1 MYTNGGFTLKFLV
14 MVLRRQQS
22 HQLMSRHAEDDL
34 VMAVT
39 ITQLVQ
45 IEEEEEP
52 CWGGSVLGRRIVP
65 RNRFSGYRLLY
76 ADYFVDEP
84 VFNDDVF
91 RPRFVF
97 IHCIFSHLIND
108 K

>member
-1 MYTNGGFTLKFLV
+1 
-14 MVLRRQQS
+14 
-22 HQLMSRHAEDDL
+22 MSRHVEDDL
-34 VMAVT
+34 VMAAT

-45 IEEEEEP
+45 IEEEEP
-52 CWGGSVLGRRIVP
+52 SWGGSVLGRRIVP

-91 RPRFVF
+91 RRWFMF
-97 IHCIFSHLIND
+97 IHCIFSQLIND

>member
-1 MYTNGGFTLKFLV
+1 LNFV
-14 MVLRRQQS
+14 VRALRRQQS
-22 HQLMSRHAEDDL
+22 RRSLARHAENDL
-34 VMAVT
+34 VMAAT
-39 ITQLVQ
+39 ITQLVL

-52 CWGGSVLGRRIVP
+52 RWGGSVPDHRTVA

-76 ADYFVDEP
+76 ADYFADEP

-91 RPRFVF
+91 RRRFVS
-97 IHCIFSHLIND
+97 IYCIYSELING

>member
-1 MYTNGGFTLKFLV
+1 MA
-14 MVLRRQQS
+14 LRRQQS
-22 HQLMSRHAEDDL
+22 RRSLARHAENDL
-34 VMAVT
+34 VMAAT
-39 ITQLVQ
+39 ITQLVL

-52 CWGGSVLGRRIVP
+52 RWGGSVPDHRTVA

-76 ADYFVDEP
+76 ADYFADEP

-91 RPRFVF
+91 RRRFVS
-97 IHCIFSHLIND
+97 IYCIYSELING

>member
-1 MYTNGGFTLKFLV
+1 
-14 MVLRRQQS
+14 
-22 HQLMSRHAEDDL
+22 
-34 VMAVT
+34 MAAT

-45 IEEEEEP
+45 IKEEEELR
-52 CWGGSVLGRRIVP
+52 WGGSVPVRRTVP
-65 RNRFSGYRLLY
+65 CNRFSGYHLLY

-91 RPRFVF
+91 HRWFVF
-97 IHCIFSHLIND
+97 ISCICSRLFIG